1 MSLMRAFISSREMLG
16 CMAVSFKVIRNGS
29 PGQTGV
35 TVLVRRESCH
45 GVVVALLGA
54 GEGEAGVDLPGLAWP
69 L

>member
-1 MSLMRAFISSREMLG
+1 
-16 CMAVSFKVIRNGS
+16 MAVSFKVIRNGS

-69 L
+69 LEGWVSASPVPWVLG